1 MVERENILFYVAEEP
16 RVKETAF
23 PRVAFKLPVKTL
35 QSYETFLGSTRALMG
50 EEKTKEY
57 NSLALGLCRAVKTF

>member
-1 MVERENILFYVAEEP
+1 MERENILFYVAEEP

-50 EEKTKEY
+50 EGKD
-57 NSLALGLCRAVKTF
+57 